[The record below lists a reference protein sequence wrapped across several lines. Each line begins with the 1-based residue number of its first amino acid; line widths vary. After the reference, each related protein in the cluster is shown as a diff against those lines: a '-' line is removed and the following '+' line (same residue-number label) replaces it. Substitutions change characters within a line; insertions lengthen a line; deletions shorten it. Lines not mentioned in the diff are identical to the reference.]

1 MEQPTTEELLEDS
14 LEVYYQHQSFTEVRK
29 MLEQKGLN
37 EHRINHLIRQL
48 DDILIEE
55 EIVKVQKKNVVSKM
69 IAGILII
76 IFGMVVVFYTLSF
89 DEDLGIYYYLL
100 YLPLVIG
107 AYVAFKAWREYK
119 QNAFDREESGL
130 KFEYRITH
138 RRSGDRT

>member
-14 LEVYYQHQSFTEVRK
+14 LEVYYKHQSFAEVRT

-55 EIVKVQKKNVVSKM
+55 ESVKVHKKNVVSRM
-69 IAGILII
+69 VAGILII
-76 IFGMVVVFYTLSF
+76 IFGIVVVFYTLSF

-107 AYVAFKAWREYK
+107 TYVALKAWREYR
-119 QNAFDREESGL
+119 QNAYDREEIGF

-138 RRSGDRT
+138 RRSGERS